1 MKKAAI
7 LLLCFIMTAPAYAI
21 TGLSFGVR
29 GGMVSNYEQAGLTVG
44 SFDTDKM
51 NLVGAQLRIS
61 TFPVVNLII
70 SGDYAWKNKQYDF
83 GGQSFELKMHDI
95 SYGASLV
102 YPFKFQFISPYVGGG
117 IGNHHL
123 SFDFIRP
130 LTLSLED
137 NGITVPGS
145 ISRIGYHVMGGVNI
159 GLPAF
164 PFDISAE
171 YRLNWIDTPG
181 DVTKYNSFAMGLNFN
196 LP

>member
-1 MKKAAI
+1 MKKTAI
-7 LLLCFIMTAPAYAI
+7 LLLCFLVSAPAFAI

-51 NLVGAQLRIS
+51 NLIGAQLRIA
-61 TFPVVNLII
+61 TLPTVNLII

-95 SYGASLV
+95 TYAASLV
-102 YPFKFQFISPYVGGG
+102 YPFKFPVVSPYLGGG

-123 SFDFIRP
+123 SFDYIRP
-130 LTLSLED
+130 LSLSLSD

-145 ISRIGYHVMGGVNI
+145 VSRLGYHLMGGVNI
-159 GLPAF
+159 SLPAF
-164 PFDISAE
+164 PFEISAE
-171 YRLNWIDTPG
+171 YRMNWINTPG
-181 DVTKYNSFAMGLNFN
+181 EVTKYNSVTAGLNFN